1 MLAFLISVLCFFF
14 VVVLCRNVTV
24 WVILF
29 RSILHRCY
37 CTEAMYCLQ
46 WLIPVLLL
54 PKPLVH
60 PSMLYSH
67 AMFVAVYLLTFFLE
81 RRPCYICSFVFFL
94 ALTLL
99 CYQDKNACI
108 LWPSCKM
115 DSRNSEVC
123 LSPDY

>member
-1 MLAFLISVLCFFF
+1 MSKEIVNRKTSVPKCHGLG
-14 VVVLCRNVTV
+14 
-24 WVILF
+24 
-29 RSILHRCY
+29 SILYRCS
-37 CTEAMYCLQ
+37 CTKVMYCLQ

-81 RRPCYICSFVFFL
+81 RRPCYICSFVFFF

>member
-1 MLAFLISVLCFFF
+1 MSRFGNIFASV
-14 VVVLCRNVTV
+14 ND
-24 WVILF
+24 
-29 RSILHRCY
+29 
-37 CTEAMYCLQ
+37 CTKTMYCLQ